1 MPSLASS
8 SPFFFFF
15 FIIFVLL
22 MGLFA
27 YLVFSSI
34 SGQKE
39 QKIEFVILQ

>member
-8 SPFFFFF
+8 SPFFLFFF
-15 FIIFVLL
+15 IFVLL